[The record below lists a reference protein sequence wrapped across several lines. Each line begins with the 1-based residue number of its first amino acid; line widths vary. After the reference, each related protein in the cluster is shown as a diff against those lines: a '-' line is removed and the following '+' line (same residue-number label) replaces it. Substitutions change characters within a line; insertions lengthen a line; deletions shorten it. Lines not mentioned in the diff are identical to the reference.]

1 MVVWKVWEQVSSVG
15 RGQDDRMAV
24 VTRLESSLPSRSSE
38 YDNRALKASY
48 LTQNAGDMGKVEE
61 DMAE

>member
-1 MVVWKVWEQVSSVG
+1 
-15 RGQDDRMAV
+15 MAV